1 MIRWDDDHTDV
12 VLNPRLG
19 ATDLADVRR
28 LIAACPNLPAHIWLT
43 TSGATG
49 RLKPVALAKQ
59 ALLAAADAV
68 NQHLET
74 QADDV
79 WCRPLPL
86 FHAGGLSI
94 HARAFR
100 SGSQVFAL
108 EKWDV
113 FTFHNMLADEAV
125 TLTSLVPTQLR
136 DLIHHRLTPPPFLRA
151 ALLGGGA
158 TPPDLW
164 SDARA
169 LAWPILP
176 TYGTTETAA
185 AVAIAAVDDLSS
197 SAPPRLRVL
206 PHVEARAT
214 DDGRLAFR
222 TAALLTGYATES
234 GLHDP
239 KQYGWWTSDDLGAV
253 ADGGLTVH
261 GRADDVVKIGGES
274 VAVAALQERLDS
286 LARTTGVADAVLVA
300 VPDERLGA
308 VLLLAV
314 VGSRG
319 DAETLRARYDE
330 AVLPFERVRELVV
343 VKEIARTALGKVR
356 REELLRATGRI

>member
-1 MIRWDDDHTDV
+1 MIRWDGDHTDV
-12 VLNPRLG
+12 LLNPRLG

-28 LIAACPNLPAHIWLT
+28 VIAACPNLPAHIWLT

-49 RLKPVALAKQ
+49 RVKPVALAKQ

-68 NQHLET
+68 NRHLDA

-100 SGSQVFAL
+100 TGSQVFAL

-136 DLIHHRLTPPPFLRA
+136 DLVHHRLTPPPFLRA

-185 AVAIAAVDDLSS
+185 AVAIAAPSDMTS

-206 PHVEARAT
+206 PHVDARET

-234 GLHDP
+234 GLDDP
-239 KQYGWWTSDDLGAV
+239 KQDGWWTSDDLGAV
-253 ADGGLTVH
+253 ADGVLTVQ
-261 GRADDVVKIGGES
+261 GRSDGVVKVGGES
-274 VAVAALQERLDS
+274 VSVAALQDRLDALVRAS
-286 LARTTGVADAVLVA
+286 PVADAAIVA
-300 VPDERLGA
+300 VPDARLETVLMLGA
-308 VLLLAV
+308 VGA
-314 VGSRG
+314 RG
-319 DAETLRARYDE
+319 DAEELRRRYDE
-330 AVLPFERVRELVV
+330 QVLPFERVREVV
-343 VKEIARTALGKVR
+343 LVKEIPRTALGKVR
-356 REELLRATGRI
+356 REELLRMIRA